1 MTQTPTLPR
10 RRRLTSRTPVTQPAT
25 DRVLRDVAFVLA
37 MTRRVSDE
45 IRSTYG
51 RSR

>member
-1 MTQTPTLPR
+1 MTQSPTLPR
-10 RRRLTSRTPVTQPAT
+10 RPRLTSRTPAVRPAT

-45 IRSTYG
+45 IRATYG
-51 RSR
+51 RGR